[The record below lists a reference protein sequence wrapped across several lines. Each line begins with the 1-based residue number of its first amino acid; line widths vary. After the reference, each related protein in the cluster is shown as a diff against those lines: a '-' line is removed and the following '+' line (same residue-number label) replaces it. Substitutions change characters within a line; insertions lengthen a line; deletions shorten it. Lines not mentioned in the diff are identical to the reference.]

1 MTELNLRV
9 TSPEIAAAIVS
20 VLQEVNRA
28 EKKHPVWTK
37 DNVKRAAIVLEEA
50 GEVIREANRLDE
62 GVGCLKALRMEI
74 IQTAATCFRMLNE
87 MSKDEPDIIGY
98 FDSPQGKDDAKNF
111 LIEEE
116 MQLNEHGQCIVS
128 TPDGTDINLNTLLQM
143 YADIRLKEVKNG

>member
-9 TSPEIAAAIVS
+9 TSPEIASSIVS
-20 VLQEVNRA
+20 VIEEVTRA

-62 GVGCLKALRMEI
+62 GVGCLKELRIEI

-87 MSKDEPDIIGY
+87 MTKDEQEVPDIIEY
-98 FDSPQGKDDAKNF
+98 FEKGGS
-111 LIEEE
+111 I
-116 MQLNEHGQCIVS
+116 
-128 TPDGTDINLNTLLQM
+128 
-143 YADIRLKEVKNG
+143 